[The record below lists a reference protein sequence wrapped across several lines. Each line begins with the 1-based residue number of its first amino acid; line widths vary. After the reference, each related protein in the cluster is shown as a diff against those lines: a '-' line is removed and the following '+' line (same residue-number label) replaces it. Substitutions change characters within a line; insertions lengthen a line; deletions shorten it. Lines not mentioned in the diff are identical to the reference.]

1 MIKKNNIYYLK
12 FSFFTWL
19 IFLINGYAQVSVSKP
34 ILKFTKACASATFN
48 SFDFAFTVSNPQEA
62 GAGNVFIVEMS
73 NATGSFTA
81 PTVVKTVTGAGSA
94 FDPVSFA
101 LPLTAYGAG
110 YRIRVRSTVP
120 ATTSPV
126 SAAFPAYYAIHN
138 QPFSINN
145 NNGTVQIC
153 QGNSYTL
160 SIDNTGT
167 PLSPTYYPALTYKWF
182 KDLTVIPGATG
193 PSITVTQAG
202 KYYVY
207 TEYGACT
214 EYMFSYSN
222 DVNVAVQA
230 VLTPVITTTSTS
242 LCPAGTRT
250 LTSSVQTAGY
260 TYVWYRD
267 NAVIPG
273 ANTPNYTASQEGLYH
288 LQITGG
294 GCVFETNAIE
304 LDAVDFNLSIDPSA
318 TTILI
323 PGDQVNI
330 AAITDAV
337 SPTYKWY
344 KNNGIIPGAA
354 GVSYNVTQKGT
365 YKVEVNEPAPCNI
378 TKEAAVTVL
387 YPDHFDLKIQLTP
400 DYQAC
405 VSTVAN
411 LKINVFDAIT
421 GSNIVSILGNTYN
434 YSYKWYKDNVL
445 LAGATTNQLS
455 ITDPSKSGFYKLEV
469 TIPDFG
475 VVTSNA
481 IEVKLSFGD
490 VTITGATLICEGAIV
505 ALTSNITGND
515 YDYQWYKNGA
525 ALPAITT
532 PTLAADSE
540 GDYYLTVTNGNCS
553 DQSNTI
559 HIDKAVINV
568 SSVSPVL
575 DLILPGQT
583 KTLTV
588 TTDAVLPQYKWYR
601 NNILLAATTTTLT
614 ATQNG
619 VYKVVV
625 TQTSGCNATAEKT
638 FTLEYP
644 TGFTLA
650 IANGAYTACTS
661 TTATLNIA
669 SFVALTSNGNVDVSA
684 MGYQYQWYKNNV
696 VVIGATSATLT
707 LTNASQNGDYKLRV
721 TIPDFTPVTSNII
734 TINLAM
740 PAVTISGS
748 SILCAGGTVA
758 LSSDITVLEYTYQ
771 WFKNGAPVI
780 GAITSSY
787 TANAAGD
794 YYLEITGGV
803 CAKQSNTIQVT
814 TAQITVSSTNPAI
827 DIILPGQS
835 KPLSVTTTAAAPQYK
850 WYRNGILLAET
861 TATLTATQ
869 NGTYKVE
876 VLQTSGC
883 NAAAEKTFT
892 LNYPTGFDIT
902 IANGAYTACVNTT
915 ATLNIASFVALTSN
929 GNVDVT
935 GMGYQYQ
942 WYRNN
947 VAVAGATSA
956 TLTLTNASQN
966 GDYKL
971 RVTIPDFT
979 PVTSNIITINLAMPA
994 VTISGSSILCAGGT
1008 VALSSD
1014 ITAAEYAYQWFKNG
1028 APVIGAITSS
1038 YTANAAG
1045 DYYLEITGGVCA
1057 KQSNTIQVTTAQITV
1072 SSTNPAVDIILPG
1085 QSKPLSVTT
1094 TAAAPQYKWY
1104 RNTILQ
1110 TETTATFTAIQSGI
1124 YKVEVLQTSGCNAAA
1139 EKTFTLEYPT
1149 GFTATIANGA
1159 YTACTST
1166 TATLNIASFVALT
1179 SNGNIDVTGMG
1190 YQYQWYRNNVAV
1202 AGATSATL
1210 SLTNAVQNGDYKLMV
1225 TIPDFTPVTSNTIAI
1240 NLAIGNIVIT
1250 NNSALCAGS
1259 TVAIS
1264 SSVAGPNYTYQW
1276 FKNTVAIPGETAS
1289 TLTAN
1294 AEGDYYLV
1302 VTSGT
1307 CTAQSNTV
1315 HLQLSAITINSTN
1328 PAVDVILPG
1337 QNKILTVTTDAAV
1350 PQYTWHRNNGVLTET
1365 SASLTATQ
1373 DGEYKVVVL
1382 QTAGCNATAE
1392 KTFTLNYPTGFTI
1405 TVAATSGYTACTS
1418 TTATLDITSFVALTP
1433 NGTIDVTA
1441 MGYQYQWYKN
1451 NVAVAGATSAVLS
1464 ITDASQNGDYRLG
1477 VTIPGFAAVTSNT
1490 ITINLAMPAVT
1501 ISGST
1506 TLCTGGVSV
1515 LSSSIT
1521 SPLYTYQWFKN
1532 TIALGGATASTL
1544 TASAEGDYY
1553 VVVTGGVCTSQSNT
1567 IHITTAQI
1575 TIGSTNPAVAV
1586 ILPGQTK
1593 IFTVTTNAA
1602 SPQYTW
1608 YRNNILL
1615 AETSATLSTT
1625 QDGIYKVVVMQTVGC
1640 NATAEKTFTLNYP
1653 NAFQIIIGSGG
1664 YAACTSLTATLDITF
1679 FVALTTSGNV
1689 DVTTMGYQYQWFK
1702 NDIAIPGETSGVLS
1716 LTSALQNGNYKL
1728 GVTIPGF
1735 APITSNVITIDLGL
1749 EPVTISGDT
1758 ILCAGGTVSLSAN
1771 VTDAA
1776 YSYQWY
1782 KGNTP
1787 LANTFSPVLIAD
1799 AADEYY
1805 IVVTGGNCTIQS
1817 NTIQVTEAEIAITT
1831 TNPAVDVILPGQTKI
1846 LTVTTDAASPE
1857 YTWYRNTI
1865 ALAETSASLTATQ
1878 DGEYKVEVLQ
1888 TAGCSVTAETTFTL
1902 EYPTGFTVG
1911 IGVNAGYV
1919 NCTSTTATLD
1929 ITTFTAQTV
1938 VGDINVLVTDYIY
1951 QWYKNDVPVAGATSA
1966 VLFLD
1971 NASQNGEYK
1980 MGITIPGYAEVFS
1993 NPITVN
1999 LSIGPVTITAS
2010 GDLCVNN
2017 PQVVISNSF
2026 ADTSYTYTWFKGGV
2040 EINAATNPD
2049 YSVTEAGSYYVTVS
2063 KDGCTF
2069 TSNTVTVSAIDFTL
2083 TSANPLIDI
2092 IIQGDNKVLTV
2103 TTDALQPSYEWYRNN
2118 ILLTGE
2124 TEASLT
2130 AVQDGVYKVIVTQND
2145 ACTMVKELVLELVYP
2160 TGFTMVIA
2168 PQAYEECVSTQTTLA
2183 ITEFNAITQN
2193 GLVDIVGNSFNYG
2206 YQWYKGNE
2214 IIAGATSATLQV
2226 AQSGTYTLQI
2236 TIPDFGIITSNTVVI
2251 KMAFVNG
2258 VTISTDDVFCSE
2270 NASVTIKSNVVNQ
2283 AYTYLWYHDGSPIT
2297 QTGAVITV
2305 TDKGSY
2311 RLEVSYD
2318 GCTIASNVLELV
2330 PYDMSQVVINV
2341 ESEMSLPEGTSIT
2354 VTASGA
2360 EKYEWY
2366 FNGKLV
2372 SIVASL
2378 TITQP
2383 GTYSVTAT
2391 VGECEV
2397 TKEFVVGLKEN
2408 HLLAI
2413 PNVVTPNNDGI
2424 NDQWALPLKYL
2435 NETTEIVIYGPDGS
2449 IVFRAMH
2456 YNNDWPK
2463 SDFTYSLKS
2472 PVYYYTIMENNKIT
2486 RRGSIT
2492 FVK

>member
-1 MIKKNNIYYLK
+1 MIKKNNIHYLK

-19 IFLINGYAQVSVSKP
+19 IFLVNGYSQVSVSKP
-34 ILKFTKACASATFN
+34 ILRFTKACASSTFN
-48 SFDFAFTVSNPQEA
+48 SFEFAFTVSNPQEA
-62 GAGNVFIVEMS
+62 GVGNTFIVELS

-81 PTVVKTVTGAGSA
+81 PTVVKTLTGTGAT
-94 FDPVSFA
+94 FDPVFFA
-101 LPLTAYGAG
+101 LPLNAYGAG
-110 YRIRVRSTVP
+110 YRLRVRSTVP

-145 NNGTVQIC
+145 NSGTVQIC

-167 PLSPTYYPALTYKWF
+167 PSSPTFYPALTYKWF

-193 PSITVTQAG
+193 PSLTVTQAG

-267 NAVIPG
+267 NAVIAG

-294 GCVFETNAIE
+294 GCVFETNSIE
-304 LDAVDFNLSIDPSA
+304 LDAVDFNLAIDPSV

-323 PGDQVNI
+323 PGDHIDIN
-330 AAITDAV
+330 AITDAV

-344 KNNGIIPGAA
+344 RNNVIIPGATA
-354 GVSYNVTQKGT
+354 VSYNVTQKGT

-387 YPDHFDLKIQLTP
+387 YPDQFNLKIQLTP

-405 VSTVAN
+405 VSTLAT

-421 GSNIVSILGNTYN
+421 GPNIVSILGNTYN
-434 YSYKWYKDNVL
+434 YSYKWYKDNVP
-445 LAGATTNQLS
+445 LAGAATTQLS
-455 ITDPSKSGFYKLEV
+455 VTDPLQSGFYKLEV

-490 VTITGATLICEGAIV
+490 VIITGATLICEGAIV
-505 ALTSNITGND
+505 ALTSNMTGSE
-515 YDYQWYKNGA
+515 YDYQWYKNGV

-540 GDYYLTVTNGNCS
+540 GDYYLIVTNGNCS

-559 HIDKAVINV
+559 HIDKAIINV
-568 SSVSPVL
+568 NSVSPVL

-601 NNILLAATTTTLT
+601 NNILLAATTPTLS

-638 FTLEYP
+638 FTLNYP
-644 TGFTLA
+644 TGFDIT
-650 IANGAYTACTS
+650 IANGAYTACTN
-661 TTATLNIA
+661 TTVTLNIT
-669 SFVALTSNGNVDVSA
+669 SFVALTPNGNVDVTA

-696 VVIGATSATLT
+696 AVIGATSAILSLT
-707 LTNASQNGDYKLRV
+707 SADQNGDYKLRV
-721 TIPDFTPVTSNII
+721 TIPDFTPLTSNII

-748 SILCAGGTVA
+748 SILCTGGTVA
-758 LSSDITVLEYTYQ
+758 LSSDITNTAYTYQ
-771 WFKNGAPVI
+771 WFKNGVTVI
-780 GAITSSY
+780 GAVASSY

-794 YYLEITGGV
+794 YYVVLTGGV
-803 CAKQSNTIQVT
+803 CTTQSNTIHVVP
-814 TAQITVSSTNPAI
+814 AQITVSSTNPAI

-835 KPLSVTTTAAAPQYK
+835 KLLTVTTTAAAPQYK
-850 WYRNGILLAET
+850 WYRNGILQAET
-861 TATLTATQ
+861 TATFTVTQ
-869 NGTYKVE
+869 NGIYKVE
-876 VLQTSGC
+876 VLQTAGC

-892 LNYPTGFDIT
+892 LNYPTGFDIS
-902 IANGAYTACVNTT
+902 IANGAYTACINTT
-915 ATLNIASFVALTSN
+915 ATLNITSFVALTSN

-935 GMGYQYQ
+935 TMGYQYQ

-956 TLTLTNASQN
+956 TLSLTNAAQN

-971 RVTIPDFT
+971 MVTIPDFT

-1028 APVIGAITSS
+1028 APVIGAIASS

-1045 DYYLEITGGVCA
+1045 DYYLEITGGVCT

-1072 SSTNPAVDIILPG
+1072 NSTNPAVDIILPG
-1085 QSKPLSVTT
+1085 QSKALTVTT
-1094 TAAAPQYKWY
+1094 TAVAPQYKWY
-1104 RNTILQ
+1104 RNGILQ
-1110 TETTATFTAIQSGI
+1110 AETTATFTATQNGI

-1166 TATLNIASFVALT
+1166 TAMLNIASFVAVT

-1210 SLTNAVQNGDYKLMV
+1210 SITNAVQNGDYKLMV

-1240 NLAIGNIVIT
+1240 NLAIGNVVIT
-1250 NNSALCAGS
+1250 NSSALCAGS
-1259 TVAIS
+1259 TVTIS
-1264 SSVAGPNYTYQW
+1264 SGVTGSNYTYQW
-1276 FKNTVAIPGETAS
+1276 FKNNIAIPGETAS

-1294 AEGDYYLV
+1294 AEGDYYLI
-1302 VTSGT
+1302 VTSGA
-1307 CTAQSNTV
+1307 CMAQSNTV

-1337 QNKILTVTTDAAV
+1337 QTKTLTVTTDAAA
-1350 PQYTWHRNNGVLTET
+1350 PQYTWYRNNGVLGGT
-1365 SASLTATQ
+1365 SASITAIQ

-1392 KTFTLNYPTGFTI
+1392 KIFTLNYPTGFTI
-1405 TVAATSGYTACTS
+1405 TVAATSVYTACTS
-1418 TTATLDITSFVALTP
+1418 TSATLDITSFFALTP
-1433 NGTIDVTA
+1433 NGNIDVTA

-1451 NVAVAGATSAVLS
+1451 NVAVAGATSAALS

-1490 ITINLAMPAVT
+1490 ITINLVMPAVS

-1506 TLCTGGVSV
+1506 TLCTGGTSI
-1515 LSSSIT
+1515 LTSSIT
-1521 SPLYTYQWFKN
+1521 NPLYTYQWFKN

-1544 TASAEGDYY
+1544 TATTEGYYY
-1553 VVVTGGVCTSQSNT
+1553 VVVTGGVCTTQSNT

-1575 TIGSTNPAVAV
+1575 TISSTNPAVAV

-1602 SPQYTW
+1602 TPQYTW
-1608 YRNNILL
+1608 YRNGILL

-1653 NAFQIIIGSGG
+1653 NAFQIIIGSGT

-1689 DVTTMGYQYQWFK
+1689 DVTSMGYQYQWYK
-1702 NDIAIPGETSGVLS
+1702 NDIAIPGETSGILS

-1735 APITSNVITIDLGL
+1735 APIVSNVITIDLGL
-1749 EPVTISGDT
+1749 EPVIISGT
-1758 ILCAGGTVSLSAN
+1758 SILCEGGTVVLSAD
-1771 VTDAA
+1771 VSDTI
-1776 YSYQWY
+1776 YTYQWY

-1787 LANTFSPVLIAD
+1787 LANAFSPVLTAN
-1799 AADEYY
+1799 AEGEYY
-1805 IVVTGGNCTIQS
+1805 IIVTGGNCTIQS
-1817 NTIQVTEAEIAITT
+1817 NTIQVTQAQIAINTS
-1831 TNPAVDVILPGQTKI
+1831 NPAVDVILPGQTKI
-1846 LTVTTDAASPE
+1846 LTVTTDAAAPQ
-1857 YTWYRNTI
+1857 YTWYRNDVV
-1865 ALAETSASLTATQ
+1865 LAETSASLTAAE

-1888 TAGCSVTAETTFTL
+1888 TTGCSVTGETLFTL

-1911 IGVNAGYV
+1911 IGVNAGYAD
-1919 NCTSTTATLD
+1919 CTSTTATLD
-1929 ITTFTAQTV
+1929 ITGFTAQTIM
-1938 VGDINVLVTDYIY
+1938 GDINVLVTSYTY
-1951 QWYKNDVPVAGATSA
+1951 QWYKNDVAVAGATSA
-1966 VLFLD
+1966 ALLLN

-1980 MGITIPGYAEVFS
+1980 MGITIPGYPEVFS
-1993 NPITVN
+1993 NPITVK
-1999 LSIGPVTITAS
+1999 LSIGSVTIAAS

-2026 ADTSYTYTWFKGGV
+2026 TDATYTYTWFNGGV

-2063 KDGCTF
+2063 KDGCAF
-2069 TSNTVTVSAIDFTL
+2069 TSNTVTVTAIDFTL
-2083 TSANPLIDI
+2083 TSANPLVDI
-2092 IIQGDNKVLTV
+2092 IIQGSNKVLTV

-2124 TEASLT
+2124 TGASLT
-2130 AVQDGVYKVIVTQND
+2130 AVQDGVYKVVVTQND
-2145 ACTMVKELVLELVYP
+2145 ACIMVKELVLELVYP
-2160 TGFTMVIA
+2160 TAFTMVIA
-2168 PQAYEECVSTQTTLA
+2168 PQGYEECISTQTTLT
-2183 ITEFNAITQN
+2183 ITEFKAITQN
-2193 GLVDIVGNSFNYG
+2193 GLIDILGNSFNYN

-2214 IIAGATSATLQV
+2214 IIAGATSAQLQV
-2226 AQSGTYTLQI
+2226 NQSGTYTLQI
-2236 TIPDFGIITSNTVVI
+2236 TIPDFGIVTSNAVII
-2251 KMAFVNG
+2251 KMAFVSG

-2270 NASVTIKSNVVNQ
+2270 NASVTIKSSVVNQ
-2283 AYTYLWYHDGSPIT
+2283 AYSYVWYHNGIAIT

-2318 GCTIASNVLELV
+2318 GCTVASNVLELV

-2341 ESEMSLPEGTSIT
+2341 DSEMSLPEGTSIT

-2360 EKYEWY
+2360 EKYEWF

-2372 SIVASL
+2372 SIDPSF
-2378 TITQP
+2378 TITEP

-2397 TKEFVVGLKEN
+2397 TKQFVVSLKEN